1 MLSAATRVNATGS
14 RYRRPIPDGDGTGH
28 AIEVALVT
36 CMELEIDAYTVVAE
50 VLPLLGTVITLVVV
64 EGEASVVALAL
75 DRTTFPPYCRA
86 AGREVLGRVL

>member
-1 MLSAATRVNATGS
+1 M
-14 RYRRPIPDGDGTGH
+14 
-28 AIEVALVT
+28 T
-36 CMELEIDAYTVVAE
+36 CVELEIDAYTVVAE